1 MLVLL
6 SNPLTSQSTSINLTN
21 CMSDAQLTNIYQGL
35 KQGEYLKTR
44 VEKAEATLLS
54 AEKVMKEQEY
64 LLNNKDQVIGL
75 KNTLYE
81 SLKFQ
86 NEMDMKIKSAEIDR
100 LNETL
105 KVKDKI
111 HKSDKKK
118 SLWTG
123 IKIGGVS
130 VAVLGTVAILLLK

>member
-130 VAVLGTVAILLLK
+130 IAVLGTVAILLLK